1 MFFSYS
7 SSMKSQSCPTI
18 KRWDLVVVMCWM
30 LGTISI
36 NSSFCRPLDNWV
48 QGIIESLHRQ
58 FHHLF
63 QGVVVCAF
71 ILVAHRLKRGEEV
84 GSKIKHQMHTP
95 LPCIDQL
102 TAAHPR
108 FQTNVNRLPIYC
120 HRDGFTITEVHAF
133 DSKHVPEI
141 RTQKCSQRCLKRE
154 KLNLD
159 ILILQS
165 YLSVYIQCYV
175 IDLWQNSLQHDLYS
189 ALEDLHVHRGTL
201 GLHDYEW
208 DRKWSMIS
216 WNFAVTQVNCCL
228 LISSKTTDKQL
239 MCSKLTF
246 LSFWVWLD
254 LQNHSGDGVSIHVIE
269 RISDPLKQV
278 IRGK

>member
-141 RTQKCSQRCLKRE
+141 NKDTKMQSAMFEARKIESWHFDIAIILVGVYTMLCHRFMAELTATWPLFGFGRPPCPSWHSGSPWLWMGQK
-154 KLNLD
+154 
-159 ILILQS
+159 
-165 YLSVYIQCYV
+165 
-175 IDLWQNSLQHDLYS
+175 
-189 ALEDLHVHRGTL
+189 
-201 GLHDYEW
+201 
-208 DRKWSMIS
+208 MI
-216 WNFAVTQVNCCL
+216 NDFMEFCCH
-228 LISSKTTDKQL
+228 T
-239 MCSKLTF
+239 SKLLFT
-246 LSFWVWLD
+246 
-254 LQNHSGDGVSIHVIE
+254 H
-269 RISDPLKQV
+269 K
-278 IRGK
+278 